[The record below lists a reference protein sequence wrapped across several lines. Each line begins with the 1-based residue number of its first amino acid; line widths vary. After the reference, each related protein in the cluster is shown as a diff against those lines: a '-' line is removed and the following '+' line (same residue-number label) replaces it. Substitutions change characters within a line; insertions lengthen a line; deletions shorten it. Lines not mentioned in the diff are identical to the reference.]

1 MKNKYHRNKYSKTV
15 KNKLYNQRVE
25 FDGKLF
31 GSKREAHRWAELK
44 MLEMTG
50 YISDLKTQVPFEL
63 IPAQYED
70 VPTGEYY
77 KRGEK
82 KGQPKYKRVCIEQ
95 SIVYVADFVYQE
107 NGKTVVE
114 DTKGCRD
121 GITYNYFVLKRK
133 LMLYFKGIRVKEV

>member
-1 MKNKYHRNKYSKTV
+1 MKNKYHRNKYSETV